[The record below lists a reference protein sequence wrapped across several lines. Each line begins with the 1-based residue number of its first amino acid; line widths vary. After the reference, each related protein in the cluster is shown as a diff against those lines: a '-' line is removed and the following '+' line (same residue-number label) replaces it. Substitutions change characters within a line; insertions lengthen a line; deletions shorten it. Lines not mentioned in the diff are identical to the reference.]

1 MEPQDQ
7 IVKSTKSAHGYLA
20 SPLSEHISEMPDG
33 SLLVVGCPIARTGWQ
48 EYAVKDL
55 PPESARELGIDTSDP
70 NAQIDLYR
78 PPEEVFRPEFLASLN
93 GRPITDGHPPQ
104 FVNPDNFDEYSK
116 GHIQNPRKGAQMED
130 GEWPIIADLVI
141 GGEPLVSKVLDKR
154 ARDISLG
161 YDFGIAR
168 AGNKIIQ
175 CDMLANHNAI
185 VPKGRAGDLVA
196 IGDQAA
202 EPRAAPPEPEAVKL
216 PGSGNG
222 HAALTTHQPTKE
234 KHQVKIPKL
243 HIWGLGIRAAA
254 NDSELTPEELAQAAA
269 DIPTDDKRADDKR
282 ARDRKRTDDEDD
294 EADDKR
300 ARDRRRTDDE
310 ADDKRADDKRAD
322 DKHARDR
329 KRGRDFDPEL
339 EGIEADDRKRAHDVL
354 DKLMGG
360 KADDADLEGL
370 RELLRA
376 AFPKLDQFLGEEEAE
391 PQHEADG
398 VEVNPAELESILKE
412 DDDAA
417 EEDDSEPEE
426 EEEEEEE
433 KLEAEDGMCAH
444 CGTTHDEEACPECG
458 CRDKKADDTMLHA
471 KDRATAH
478 DGVRATL
485 DLIRPA
491 IAKLDKRDPAQRRVM
506 DGFNSALGTLSRTSR
521 ARVADAGYGGFSAGA
536 RSRTK
541 LPHHA
546 RATDSVASAEAANAQ
561 AQALY
566 DAARTSRKGK

>member
-48 EYAVKDL
+48 TYSVRDL

-104 FVNPDNFDEYSK
+104 FVDPDNFNQYSK
-116 GHIQNPRKGAQMED
+116 GHIQNPRKGPQMED
-130 GEWPIIADLVI
+130 GEWPVIADLVI
-141 GGEPLVSKVLDKR
+141 SGEPLVSKVLDKR

-168 AGNKIIQ
+168 SGNKIIQ
-175 CDMLANHNAI
+175 CDMIGNHNAV

-202 EPRAAPPEPEAVKL
+202 EPRAAPPEPEAVKP

-222 HAALTTHQPTKE
+222 HAALTYTHPTKE

-254 NDSELTPEELAQAAA
+254 NDSELSPEDLAQAAA

-282 ARDRKRTDDEDD
+282 ARDRKRTDDDD
-294 EADDKR
+294 EEEDP
-300 ARDRRRTDDE
+300 E
-310 ADDKRADDKRAD
+310 EEVM
-322 DKHARDR
+322 DR
-329 KRGRDFDPEL
+329 KRVKDKKRGKDTEPEL
-339 EGIEADDRKRAHDVL
+339 EETTDRKRAHDML
-354 DKLMGG
+354 DKLMCGETN
-360 KADDADLEGL
+360 DADLEGL

-376 AFPKLDQFLGEEEAE
+376 AFPKLDQFLGEEEEE
-391 PQHEADG
+391 PQHEEEAADLD
-398 VEVNPAELESILKE
+398 PTELEGVLGEEPTEDAEIAPEDLE
-412 DDDAA
+412 PEDELEADDD
-417 EEDDSEPEE
+417 EE
-426 EEEEEEE
+426 EEE
-433 KLEAEDGMCAH
+433 
-444 CGTTHDEEACPECG
+444 
-458 CRDKKADDTMLHA
+458 DTLLHA

-485 DLIRPA
+485 NLLRPA
-491 IAKLDKRDPAQRRVM
+491 IAKCNDAGVKTA
-506 DGFNSALGTLSRTSR
+506 FNSALGTLSRTSR

-546 RATDSVASAEAANAQ
+546 QATDSAASAEAANAQ
-561 AQALY
+561 AQAQY
-566 DAARTSRKGK
+566 DAARNSRKGK